1 VSTHE
6 LAIRDVD
13 RAPAVAP
20 HEAVPPKEVMQYA
33 QAAAREIVDVAR
45 SGNLLA
51 NVGGREY
58 PLTECMTLIG
68 RLTGHTVR
76 VEWSRKVPAEW
87 GIGDGWEARAVVMD
101 SAGREV
107 AAAESM
113 CLRSERAWSKRD
125 EFAVRSM
132 AQTRASGKA
141 LRLALGY
148 IVTLAG
154 WEALPAEE
162 ITDEMRGRGGP
173 AQAPRPTPGD
183 RDAAP
188 EGAGS
193 GPSGAAVASERLAAL
208 VRECGADA
216 DEVKAA
222 IKASGLAA
230 KPSDLAD
237 DLTYAS
243 VREMLEQEFGAV
255 VEAEEVRDA

>member
-1 VSTHE
+1 MSREV
-6 LAIRDVD
+6 AIRD
-13 RAPAVAP
+13 AETTSALAP
-20 HEAVPPKEVMQYA
+20 HEMVPPKEVMRYA

-45 SGNLLA
+45 SGKLLA

-68 RLTGHTVR
+68 RMTGHTVT
-76 VEWSRKVPAEW
+76 VEWCRKVPADW
-87 GIGDGWEARAVVMD
+87 GIGDGWEARALVLD
-101 SAGREV
+101 QNGREV

-173 AQAPRPTPGD
+173 AQAPRQEQPGD

-188 EGAGS
+188 GQANPGADVAKARLSDLVEKYGS
-193 GPSGAAVASERLAAL
+193 GDPEP
-208 VRECGADA
+208 
-216 DEVKAA
+216 VKAA
-222 IKASGLAA
+222 IKESGLAA

-237 DLTYAS
+237 ETTFDA
-243 VREMLEQEFGAV
+243 VVKMLEDEFGAV
-255 VEAEEVRDA
+255 VDAEEVS

>member
-1 VSTHE
+1 MSRE
-6 LAIRDVD
+6 IAIRDDD
-13 RAPAVAP
+13 RSHALAP
-20 HEAVPPKEVMQYA
+20 HEAVPPKEVMRYA

-68 RLTGHTVR
+68 RLTGHTVA

-87 GIGDGWEARAVVMD
+87 NIGDGWEARAVVVD
-101 SAGREV
+101 RDGHEV

-162 ITDEMRGRGGP
+162 ITDEMRGSGRA
-173 AQAPRPTPGD
+173 AQAARPTPAD

-188 EGAGS
+188 GS
-193 GPSGAAVASERLAAL
+193 GSPGAAVAKQRLAEA
-208 VRECGADA
+208 VEHVGAPE
-216 DEVKAA
+216 DEVRAA
-222 IKASGLAA
+222 IKRSGLAA
-230 KPSDLAD
+230 KPSDLAND
-237 DLTYAS
+237 DTFAS
-243 VREMLEQEFGAV
+243 VLSMLEDEFGAV
-255 VEAEEVRDA
+255 VEAEEVTDA

>member
-6 LAIRDVD
+6 LAIRDAD
-13 RAPAVAP
+13 RAPALAP

-173 AQAPRPTPGD
+173 AQAERRKPSDQSDPERDGMTRSGVAGYRLQELVEKYGGGD
-183 RDAAP
+183 EA
-188 EGAGS
+188 
-193 GPSGAAVASERLAAL
+193 
-208 VRECGADA
+208 
-216 DEVKAA
+216 EVKAA

-255 VEAEEVRDA
+255 VEAEEVS

>member
-1 VSTHE
+1 VTTE
-6 LAIRDVD
+6 LAIRDGAPS
-13 RAPAVAP
+13 RALAP

-45 SGNLLA
+45 SGQLLA

-68 RLTGHTVR
+68 RMTGHTVA

-87 GIGDGWEARAVVMD
+87 QVGDGWEARAVVRD
-101 SAGREV
+101 QNGHEV

-162 ITDEMRGRGGP
+162 ITDEMRGRGES
-173 AQAPRPTPGD
+173 AR
-183 RDAAP
+183 
-188 EGAGS
+188 AGTVS
-193 GPSGAAVASERLAAL
+193 GPDHEPAAGASPAAAL
-208 VRECGADA
+208 VKARLAEAVALAGQ
-216 DEVKAA
+216 DEATVKAA
-222 IKASGLAA
+222 IKESGLAG

-237 DLTYAS
+237 EATWQA
-243 VREMLEQEFGAV
+243 VAAMLEEQFGAV
-255 VEAEEVRDA
+255 VEAEEVSS

>member
-1 VSTHE
+1 MTSREV
-6 LAIRDVD
+6 AIRDTETTT
-13 RAPAVAP
+13 ALAP
-20 HEAVPPKEVMQYA
+20 HEMVPPKEVMRYA

-45 SGNLLA
+45 SGKLLA

-68 RLTGHTVR
+68 RMTGHTVT
-76 VEWSRKVPAEW
+76 VEWCRKVPAEW
-87 GIGDGWEARAVVMD
+87 GIGDGWEARAVVID
-101 SAGREV
+101 QGGREV

-173 AQAPRPTPGD
+173 AQAARREQPAD

-188 EGAGS
+188 GQGVPGADVGK
-193 GPSGAAVASERLAAL
+193 ERLGAL
-208 VRECGADA
+208 VDKYGDGDGAT
-216 DEVKAA
+216 VKAA
-222 IKASGLAA
+222 MKDHGLATKA
-230 KPSDLAD
+230 SDLAD
-237 DLTYAS
+237 DTTYAAVVS
-243 VREMLEQEFGAV
+243 MLESEFGAV
-255 VEAEEVRDA
+255 VEAEEVTDA

>member
-1 VSTHE
+1 MSRE
-6 LAIRDVD
+6 IAIRDDD
-13 RAPAVAP
+13 RSHALAP

-45 SGNLLA
+45 SGKLLA

-68 RLTGHTVR
+68 RMTGHTVR

-101 SAGREV
+101 QAGREV

-113 CLRSERAWSKRD
+113 CLRTERAWSKRD

-162 ITDEMRGRGGP
+162 ITDEMRGSGRA
-173 AQAPRPTPGD
+173 AQAPTPTRGD
-183 RDAAP
+183 RDAA
-188 EGAGS
+188 AGH
-193 GPSGAAVASERLAAL
+193 GFPAAAVATERLAEA
-208 VRECGADA
+208 VQHAGADEE
-216 DEVKAA
+216 EVRAA
-222 IKASGLAA
+222 IKRSGLAA

-237 DLTYAS
+237 DATFAS
-243 VREMLEQEFGAV
+243 VLSMLEDEFGAV
-255 VEAEEVRDA
+255 VEVEEVK

>member
-1 VSTHE
+1 MSTRE
-6 LAIRDVD
+6 VAIRDAETTPAL
-13 RAPAVAP
+13 APL
-20 HEAVPPKEVMQYA
+20 EQVPPKEVMRYA
-33 QAAAREIVDVAR
+33 QAAAREIVAVAR

-76 VEWSRKVPAEW
+76 VEWSRKVPQEW
-87 GIGDGWEARAVVMD
+87 GIGDGWEARATVMD
-101 SAGREV
+101 SAGHEV

-113 CLRSERAWSKRD
+113 CLRSERSWSKRD

-162 ITDEMRGRGGP
+162 ITDEMRGKGGA
-173 AQAPRPTPGD
+173 AQAERRKPSDQGD
-183 RDAAP
+183 PERDGMTRSGVAGYRLQELVDKYGSGDDAA
-188 EGAGS
+188 
-193 GPSGAAVASERLAAL
+193 
-208 VRECGADA
+208 
-216 DEVKAA
+216 VKAA
-222 IKASGLAA
+222 IKESGLAE

-237 DLTYAS
+237 ESTYAS
-243 VREMLEQEFGAV
+243 VVAMLEQEFGAV
-255 VEAEEVRDA
+255 VEAEEVS

>member
-1 VSTHE
+1 MSRE
-6 LAIRDVD
+6 LAVRD
-13 RAPAVAP
+13 AETTSALAP
-20 HEAVPPKEVMQYA
+20 HEQVPPREVMRHA

-45 SGNLLA
+45 SGKLLA

-68 RLTGHTVR
+68 RMTNHTVA

-87 GIGDGWEARAVVMD
+87 GVGDGWEARAVVMD
-101 SAGREV
+101 GNGREV

-162 ITDEMRGRGGP
+162 ITDEMRGRGGS
-173 AQAPRPTPGD
+173 AQAARHEQPAD
-183 RDAAP
+183 HDAAP
-188 EGAGS
+188 GRATPGADVAKARLSELVEKYGS
-193 GPSGAAVASERLAAL
+193 GDPEP
-208 VRECGADA
+208 
-216 DEVKAA
+216 VKAA
-222 IKASGLAA
+222 IKESGLAA

-237 DLTYAS
+237 AS
-243 VREMLEQEFGAV
+243 TFGAVVEMLEREFGAV
-255 VEAEEVRDA
+255 VEAEEVS

>member
-1 VSTHE
+1 MTTE
-6 LAIRDVD
+6 IAIRDGVPSQA
-13 RAPAVAP
+13 RAP
-20 HEAVPPKEVMQYA
+20 HEMVPPKEVMQYA

-45 SGNLLA
+45 SGKLLA

-68 RLTGHTVR
+68 RMTGHSVA

-87 GIGDGWEARAVVMD
+87 DIGDGWEARAVVRD
-101 SAGREV
+101 VNGQEV

-125 EFAVRSM
+125 EFALRSM

-162 ITDEMRGRGGP
+162 ITDEMRGRGESARAGTVNGP
-173 AQAPRPTPGD
+173 D
-183 RDAAP
+183 P
-188 EGAGS
+188 E
-193 GPSGAAVASERLAAL
+193 PAVAPLPASAAELAKVRLNMAAAISGQD
-208 VRECGADA
+208 VAT
-216 DEVKAA
+216 VKAA
-222 IKASGLAA
+222 IKESGLAG
-230 KPSDLAD
+230 KPSDLGD
-237 DLTYAS
+237 DATWKA
-243 VREMLEQEFGAV
+243 VVAMLEDTFGAEV
-255 VEAEEVRDA
+255 AAEEVSS

>member
-1 VSTHE
+1 MSRE
-6 LAIRDVD
+6 IAIRDDD
-13 RAPAVAP
+13 RPNALAP

-45 SGNLLA
+45 SGKLLA

-68 RLTGHTVR
+68 RMTGHTVA

-87 GIGDGWEARAVVMD
+87 GIGDGWEARAVVVD
-101 SAGREV
+101 RDGHEV

-125 EFAVRSM
+125 EFAIRSM

-162 ITDEMRGRGGP
+162 ITDEMRGSGRA
-173 AQAPRPTPGD
+173 AQAPRHEPGD
-183 RDAAP
+183 RDAA
-188 EGAGS
+188 AGS
-193 GPSGAAVASERLAAL
+193 GSPAAAVAKERLAEA
-208 VRECGADA
+208 VRHTGADA
-216 DEVKAA
+216 DEVRAA
-222 IKASGLAA
+222 IKRSGLAA

-237 DLTYAS
+237 DQTYES
-243 VREMLEQEFGAV
+243 VLKMLEDEFGAV
-255 VEAEEVRDA
+255 VEAEEIA

>member
-1 VSTHE
+1 MSTRE
-6 LAIRDVD
+6 LAIRDAET
-13 RAPAVAP
+13 APALAP
-20 HEAVPPKEVMQYA
+20 HQMVPPKEVMQYA

-45 SGNLLA
+45 SGKLLA

-68 RLTGHTVR
+68 RMTGHTVV
-76 VEWSRKVPAEW
+76 VEWSRKVPKDWE
-87 GIGDGWEARAVVMD
+87 IGDGWEARANVLD
-101 SAGREV
+101 HNGREV

-162 ITDEMRGRGGP
+162 ITDEMRGRGAEP
-173 AQAPRPTPGD
+173 AQAPRPDVPGD
-183 RDAAP
+183 R
-188 EGAGS
+188 E
-193 GPSGAAVASERLAAL
+193 AVAGGQPAAALAKHRLAEA
-208 VRECGADA
+208 VSHAGVDEA
-216 DEVKAA
+216 EVKAA
-222 IKASGLAA
+222 IKSSGLAG
-230 KPSDLAD
+230 KPSDLAND
-237 DLTYAS
+237 ATYDA
-243 VREMLEQEFGAV
+243 VLKMLEDEFGAV
-255 VEAEEVRDA
+255 AEIEEID

>member
-1 VSTHE
+1 MSTHE
-6 LAIRDVD
+6 LAIRDAD
-13 RAPAVAP
+13 RAPALAP

-188 EGAGS
+188 ES
-193 GPSGAAVASERLAAL
+193 GTSGAAVASERLAAL
-208 VRECGADA
+208 VRESGADA

>member
-1 VSTHE
+1 MSREV
-6 LAIRDVD
+6 AIRD
-13 RAPAVAP
+13 AEMTPALAP
-20 HEAVPPKEVMQYA
+20 HEMVPPKEVMRYA

-45 SGNLLA
+45 SGKLLA

-68 RLTGHTVR
+68 RMTGHTVS
-76 VEWSRKVPAEW
+76 VEWCRKVPSEW
-87 GIGDGWEARAVVMD
+87 GIGDGWEARAVVID
-101 SAGREV
+101 QGGREV

-162 ITDEMRGRGGP
+162 ITDEMRGRGGS
-173 AQAPRPTPGD
+173 AQAPRQEQPGD

-188 EGAGS
+188 GQGV
-193 GPSGAAVASERLAAL
+193 P
-208 VRECGADA
+208 GADVA
-216 DEVKAA
+216 KQRLGELVEKYGDGDPAPVKAA
-222 IKASGLAA
+222 IKESGLAS

-237 DLTYAS
+237 ENTFAS
-243 VREMLEQEFGAV
+243 VMKMLEDEFGAV
-255 VEAEEVRDA
+255 AEAEEVA

>member
-1 VSTHE
+1 MSTRE
-6 LAIRDVD
+6 LAIRDAD
-13 RAPAVAP
+13 TAPALAP
-20 HEAVPPKEVMQYA
+20 HEMVPPKEVMQYA

-45 SGNLLA
+45 SGKLLA

-68 RLTGHTVR
+68 RMTGHTVV
-76 VEWSRKVPAEW
+76 VEWSRKVPTEW
-87 GIGDGWEARAVVMD
+87 GIGDGWEARANVLD
-101 SAGREV
+101 QNGREV

-162 ITDEMRGRGGP
+162 ITDEMRGRAEP
-173 AQAPRPTPGD
+173 AQPPRPQVPGE
-183 RDAAP
+183 RDAA
-188 EGAGS
+188 AG
-193 GPSGAAVASERLAAL
+193 GQPAAAVAKQRLAEA
-208 VRECGADA
+208 VRHAGAEE

-222 IKASGLAA
+222 IKASGLAG
-230 KPSDLAD
+230 KPSDLAND
-237 DLTYAS
+237 TTYEA
-243 VREMLEQEFGAV
+243 VLKMLEDEFGAV
-255 VEAEEVRDA
+255 AEIEELD

>member
-1 VSTHE
+1 MSTNE
-6 LAIRDVD
+6 LAIREA
-13 RAPAVAP
+13 APAVALAP

-45 SGNLLA
+45 SGKLLA

-68 RLTGHTVR
+68 RMTGHTVR
-76 VEWSRKVPAEW
+76 VEWSRKVPKEW
-87 GIGDGWEARAVVMD
+87 EIGDGWEARALVID
-101 SAGREV
+101 QSGREV

-162 ITDEMRGRGGP
+162 ITDEMRGRAEP
-173 AQAPRPTPGD
+173 AQAPRPQVPGD
-183 RDAAP
+183 REAA
-188 EGAGS
+188 AG
-193 GPSGAAVASERLAAL
+193 GQPAAALAKSRLAEA
-208 VRECGADA
+208 VRHAGVDEA
-216 DEVKAA
+216 EVKAA
-222 IKASGLAA
+222 IKSSGLAG
-230 KPSDLAD
+230 KPSDLAND
-237 DLTYAS
+237 ATYDA
-243 VREMLEQEFGAV
+243 VLKMLEDEFGAV
-255 VEAEEVRDA
+255 AEIEEVD

>member
-1 VSTHE
+1 MTTE
-6 LAIRDVD
+6 LAIRDGAPS
-13 RAPAVAP
+13 RALAP

-45 SGNLLA
+45 SGKLLA

-68 RLTGHTVR
+68 RMTGHTVA

-87 GIGDGWEARAVVMD
+87 QVGDGWEARAVVRD
-101 SAGREV
+101 ANGHEV

-162 ITDEMRGRGGP
+162 ITDEMRGRGESARAGTVSGP
-173 AQAPRPTPGD
+173 DPEPA
-183 RDAAP
+183 AAP
-188 EGAGS
+188 SPAAAELAKLRLEEAITIS
-193 GPSGAAVASERLAAL
+193 GQ
-208 VRECGADA
+208 DA
-216 DEVKAA
+216 PTVKAA
-222 IKASGLAA
+222 IKESGLAG

-237 DLTYAS
+237 AETWQA
-243 VREMLEQEFGAV
+243 VVAMLEDKFGAE
-255 VEAEEVRDA
+255 VEAKEVSS

>member
-1 VSTHE
+1 MSTREIALRDDGDH
-6 LAIRDVD
+6 AI
-13 RAPAVAP
+13 AP
-20 HEAVPPKEVMQYA
+20 HEAVPPKEVMRYA

-76 VEWSRKVPAEW
+76 VEWSRKVPQEW

-101 SAGREV
+101 AAGHEV

-113 CLRSERAWSKRD
+113 CLRSERAWAKRD

-162 ITDEMRGRGGP
+162 ITDEMRGRSGS
-173 AQAPRPTPGD
+173 AQAPRQTPGD

-188 EGAGS
+188 GRA
-193 GPSGAAVASERLAAL
+193 PGAAVASSRLGEL
-208 VRECGADA
+208 VEKYGDG
-216 DEVKAA
+216 DEAPVKAA
-222 IKASGLAA
+222 IKESGLAA
-230 KPSDLAD
+230 KPSDLAND
-237 DLTYAS
+237 EVFAA
-243 VREMLEQEFGAV
+243 VAAMLEREFGAV
-255 VEAEEVRDA
+255 VEAEEVTDA